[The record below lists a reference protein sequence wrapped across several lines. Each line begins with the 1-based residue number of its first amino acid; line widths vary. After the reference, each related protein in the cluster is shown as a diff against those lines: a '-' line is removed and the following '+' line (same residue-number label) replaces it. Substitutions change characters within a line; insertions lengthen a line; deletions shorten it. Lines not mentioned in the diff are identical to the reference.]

1 MLSLAFLR
9 QNARWLAAGFLLAL
23 SSSFGQTYFIA
34 IFAGELRAAFGL
46 SHGAFGGIYTAA
58 TLASAATLVWLG
70 KAADHVRLSWL
81 SAATLCGLAVAA
93 LAMAGVAGPLMLL
106 GVIYG
111 LRLFGQGML
120 SHLAMTAMGRWYA
133 AQRGRAIS
141 VAALGFPAGEAAFPI
156 IAVALMAW
164 LGWRGTWVVAAAA
177 LLLLAIPLVVQLLR
191 REPAPAEPADGDHAA
206 ATTVPARDWTRRE
219 VLRDPFFYGLLPGIL
234 APSFILTG
242 VFFHQVH
249 LVETKGWSLAWFAGS
264 FMGYA
269 AAVVVTSL
277 IVGWAVDRWSAARL
291 LPAYLVPMALG
302 LVVLA
307 AVDDPLAAP
316 AFMILAGGTA
326 GGAITI
332 LSALWAELYGTRNLG
347 AIRALGVAGMVFASA
362 LAPGSMG
369 WLIDLGIG
377 LEDQIAAMAAYAFL
391 AAGCFVPLTRRI
403 LRPTRA
409 PARA

>member
-9 QNARWLAAGFLLAL
+9 ENARWLGAGFLLAL
-23 SSSFGQTYFIA
+23 SSSFGQTFFIA

-93 LAMAGVAGPLMLL
+93 IAMAGVAGPLMLL

-141 VAALGFPAGEAAFPI
+141 VAALGFPAGEAIFPI
-156 IAVALMAW
+156 LAVTLMAW
-164 LGWRGTWVVAAAA
+164 LGWRWTWVVAAAA

-191 REPAPAEPADGDHAA
+191 REPAPAKPADSDRTAA
-206 ATTVPARDWTRRE
+206 ATAPVRDWTRRE

-249 LVETKGWSLAWFAGS
+249 LVETKGWSLAWFAAS

-291 LPAYLVPMALG
+291 LPAYLLPMALG

-362 LAPGSMG
+362 LAPGFMG

-377 LEDQIAAMAAYAFL
+377 LEDQIAGMAAYAFL
-391 AAGCFVPLTRRI
+391 AAGCFVLLTRRF
-403 LRPTRA
+403 LRPA
-409 PARA
+409 AA